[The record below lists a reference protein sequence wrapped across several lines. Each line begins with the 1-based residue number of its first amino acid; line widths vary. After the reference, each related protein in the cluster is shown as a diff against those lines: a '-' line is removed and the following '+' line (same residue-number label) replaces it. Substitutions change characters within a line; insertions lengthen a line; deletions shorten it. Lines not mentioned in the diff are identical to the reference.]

1 MAKVY
6 GGFGGFWRFWGRK
19 TKPIQSQ
26 FKFYRGERRVRR
38 VKGNMC
44 KCLPNKEIR
53 STYYFSAVFANSAV
67 NEKTKP
73 ILSFRVPRSEF
84 SGKMRKRNLKK
95 QSQFIRIE
103 YCVMRIASR

>member
-1 MAKVY
+1 MGDLKKQSQFCRSGNEHKVSY
-6 GGFGGFWRFWGRK
+6 NKEIWEIYWIGHLVK
-19 TKPIQSQ
+19 TNPIQSQ

-44 KCLPNKEIR
+44 KLLPNKEIR

-73 ILSFRVPRSEF
+73 ILGKGKSKNGK
-84 SGKMRKRNLKK
+84 SGVY
-95 QSQFIRIE
+95 S
-103 YCVMRIASR
+103 C